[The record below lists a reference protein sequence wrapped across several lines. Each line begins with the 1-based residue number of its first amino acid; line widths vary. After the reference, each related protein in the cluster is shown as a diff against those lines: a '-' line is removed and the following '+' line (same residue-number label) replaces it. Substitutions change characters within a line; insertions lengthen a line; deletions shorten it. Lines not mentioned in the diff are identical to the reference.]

1 MKLNVTANLQFG
13 RGKTFM
19 KGIYEGDNI
28 PKELIAEM
36 KSGSRHISEVEVPN
50 IKTTAKTKT
59 KAKPKPTS
67 KPRQTVRKAPAKK
80 K

>member
-19 KGIYEGDNI
+19 KGIYEGDI

-36 KSGSRHISEVEVPN
+36 KSGSRHISEISVPN
-50 IKTTAKTKT
+50 VKPV
-59 KAKPKPTS
+59 KAS
-67 KPRQTVRKAPAKK
+67 KKAPAKK
-80 K
+80 VTVRKVPTKKTGAYSPKK